1 MRDLEG
7 RIILV
12 TGAAG
17 GIGKEI
23 CKRFAEEGSI
33 VIATD
38 LNALGLEDLTAWK
51 DKENSVSSP
60 YRFVSLLKNTL
71 VCRRALSAWG
81 CLELNSRKSRI

>member
-38 LNALGLEDLTAWK
+38 LNALGLEDLKSRLNDLLVKVFTPLAR
-51 DKENSVSSP
+51 EESSP
-60 YRFVSLLKNTL
+60 FPKHLHENRRVMVLL
-71 VCRRALSAWG
+71 
-81 CLELNSRKSRI
+81 

>member
-33 VIATD
+33 IIATD
-38 LNALGLEDLTAWK
+38 LNALGLEDSKMQT
-51 DKENSVSSP
+51 
-60 YRFVSLLKNTL
+60 
-71 VCRRALSAWG
+71 
-81 CLELNSRKSRI
+81 